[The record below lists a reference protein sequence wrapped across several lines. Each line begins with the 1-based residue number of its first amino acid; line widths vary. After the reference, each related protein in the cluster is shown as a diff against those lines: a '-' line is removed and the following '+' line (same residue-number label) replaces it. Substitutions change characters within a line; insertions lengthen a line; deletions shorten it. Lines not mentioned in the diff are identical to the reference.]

1 MADDCKK
8 NIRLRERFCSVYGH
22 GMEETFADLLRRLRK
37 RERLSLSEV
46 SRQTGLAKGNLCDME
61 KGNRANPT
69 ATTLGAL
76 ATVYN
81 TSAATLLR
89 AALREK
95 G

>member
-1 MADDCKK
+1 
-8 NIRLRERFCSVYGH
+8 
-22 GMEETFADLLRRLRK
+22 MEETFAQLLRRLRN

-61 KGNRANPT
+61 KGNRTNPT
-69 ATTLGAL
+69 VSTIGAL

-81 TSAATLLR
+81 TAPATLLR

-95 G
+95 TSV